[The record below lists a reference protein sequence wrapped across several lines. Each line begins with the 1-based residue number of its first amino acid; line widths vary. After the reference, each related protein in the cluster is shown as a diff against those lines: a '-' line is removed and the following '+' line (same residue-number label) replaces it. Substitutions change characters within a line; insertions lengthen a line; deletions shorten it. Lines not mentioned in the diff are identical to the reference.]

1 MPCFYL
7 MFVCIVGVTAATPAI
22 LEATQDEDSSDLR
35 EQFRVLSKQV
45 TALLERRREDLEIIE
60 QNMRKE
66 LYETPEFQD
75 IKNALKT
82 LRKDVDSVQPGTP
95 DVSQLQASTTEEKN
109 ERLTMKWLSNA
120 ISELRTEIGEVQAA
134 VNSTVILQNHEQLD
148 TELSLL
154 RSDVSNLNSQLEL
167 AKNKNEN
174 YEAKLQMLQVE
185 IGSLREFNRAT
196 ATSCGKLKH
205 QMKAMQLESAR
216 NLKTLQDIRSNE
228 QYSQIS
234 EDRPYR
240 HQRILKKHIIQLEKS
255 SKELF
260 KENHHIKSKLSSLEQ
275 NILILQEH
283 SEKSL
288 NRFDSINGNEIENYI
303 ENNRMH
309 QSKDKSDERL
319 ANLTSQMNEH
329 SESIANLT
337 RHMTDFDKLHLSLLE
352 LLENVESIEFK
363 VDNNFPDMRKEI
375 SKVEVQVNEVKAELS
390 ELKEEMSNSRSS
402 MKAIGLS
409 VSNLQDRN
417 AEDHR
422 SLKEVD
428 FRVQN
433 LIRSNNLQNS
443 KLHDHI
449 LKAESASIDLN
460 ATKSTIHLVE
470 ELKSFEQE
478 YKDIVNKLPS
488 DCSSVSGPNGIY
500 LISPSDGE
508 PILAYCEDGWTII
521 QRRYDGSVDFNK
533 NWNDYSNGFGSA
545 TSEHWIGN
553 RNIHH
558 LTRANCSRLQIN
570 MKDIY
575 GKYWQANYDDFK
587 VLDYSNGFKLIVN
600 KYHGNASD
608 ALDYQNNMEF
618 STVDNDRDISNTHC
632 ASNYE
637 GGWWFSHCQHAN
649 LNGRYNLGLTWFDSS
664 RNEWIAISN
673 SEMRVRKRAVC

>member
-1 MPCFYL
+1 
-7 MFVCIVGVTAATPAI
+7 
-22 LEATQDEDSSDLR
+22 
-35 EQFRVLSKQV
+35 
-45 TALLERRREDLEIIE
+45 
-60 QNMRKE
+60 
-66 LYETPEFQD
+66 
-75 IKNALKT
+75 
-82 LRKDVDSVQPGTP
+82 
-95 DVSQLQASTTEEKN
+95 
-109 ERLTMKWLSNA
+109 MKWLSNA